1 MEITVLDEKA
11 PLLLALANF
20 TTLPLVRMGHIC
32 TFVRGM

>member
-20 TTLPLVRMGHIC
+20 TTLPLVR
-32 TFVRGM
+32 GMPGRS